1 MARDTTV
8 QFRIDSTIKEQAFAV
23 FQEMGISPSEAVRVF
38 FRQVQKTRTIP
49 FVVGADAESAGEV
62 EDGYTVWLKTRL
74 AATINQLDSGV
85 MVSYPSAEAKKLLKK
100 RLAERRGDRATQ
112 SKKSR

>member
-8 QFRIDSTIKEQAFAV
+8 QFRIDSAIKEEAFAV
-23 FQEMGISPSEAVRVF
+23 FHEMGLSPSEAVRVF
-38 FRQVQKTRTIP
+38 FKQVQKTRTIP
-49 FVVGADAESAGEV
+49 FVVGADAQSSGEV

-74 AATINQLDSGV
+74 ADTIKQLDSGT
-85 MVSYPSAEAKKLLKK
+85 MASYPSAEARKLLKK